1 MYPAV
6 GDTLEQTVERYPD
19 RDAIVYPRREQ
30 RWTYEEFNERV
41 NRFANSL
48 SDLGVRKGDRVAT
61 VLYNGSEMAVAVY
74 ACAKLGAVFTPLNF
88 RLPGGEIEY
97 IVNDAEARTLV
108 FEAETRDAV
117 ENAKP
122 DLTTVENYIY
132 IDEDTP
138 EYAHDFYALVENGDR
153 SRPETVVTEDDVYAF
168 IYPSGTTG
176 QPKGVVHEHRS
187 MVEHSLICIAELNI
201 THQDIGLSILPLY
214 HCAELHIMLFGRVHR
229 GATNVI
235 HHEFDPSEALRAIAD
250 HRITLLFAAP
260 TAWNALAQ
268 TAKEMPVDTS
278 SLRLGFYGAAPMP
291 KRVLDDCMELF
302 CENFVQAYGMTEIGP
317 AGVFQPAEDQ
327 ISKQGC
333 AGLPALN
340 HELRIV
346 SPGAD
351 PEEEI
356 DTGEIGEILIAG
368 PCTMREYWNRP
379 DATARSLRESNGT
392 EWYYTGDLGYL
403 DDDGYLW
410 VVDRKDDM
418 IISGGEN
425 IYPTEVE
432 DVIFSHSGVTE
443 AAVVGEPDDE
453 WGERVVAYIV
463 GDASPND
470 LDEHMRDSETLADFK
485 RPREYYEIDSLPKNP
500 SGKVQK
506 FKLQE

>member
-235 HHEFDPSEALRAIAD
+235 HHEFDPSEALRTIAD
-250 HRITLLFAAP
+250 HRITLL
-260 TAWNALAQ
+260 
-268 TAKEMPVDTS
+268 
-278 SLRLGFYGAAPMP
+278 
-291 KRVLDDCMELF
+291 
-302 CENFVQAYGMTEIGP
+302 
-317 AGVFQPAEDQ
+317 
-327 ISKQGC
+327 
-333 AGLPALN
+333 
-340 HELRIV
+340 
-346 SPGAD
+346 
-351 PEEEI
+351 
-356 DTGEIGEILIAG
+356 
-368 PCTMREYWNRP
+368 
-379 DATARSLRESNGT
+379 
-392 EWYYTGDLGYL
+392 
-403 DDDGYLW
+403 
-410 VVDRKDDM
+410 
-418 IISGGEN
+418 
-425 IYPTEVE
+425 
-432 DVIFSHSGVTE
+432 
-443 AAVVGEPDDE
+443 
-453 WGERVVAYIV
+453 
-463 GDASPND
+463 
-470 LDEHMRDSETLADFK
+470 
-485 RPREYYEIDSLPKNP
+485 
-500 SGKVQK
+500 
-506 FKLQE
+506 